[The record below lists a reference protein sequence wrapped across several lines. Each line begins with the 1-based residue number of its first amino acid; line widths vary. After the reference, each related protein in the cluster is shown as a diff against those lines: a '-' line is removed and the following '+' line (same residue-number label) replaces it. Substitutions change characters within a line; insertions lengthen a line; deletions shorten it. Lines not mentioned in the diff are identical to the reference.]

1 MDFELHLEKF
11 DGTVE
16 IKLFRRETLDAA
28 WAHAITFM
36 GEYKCVVKMINK
48 SAVREHQ
55 LRGSRN

>member
-1 MDFELHLEKF
+1 MDFELHLERF

-16 IKLFRRETLDAA
+16 IKLFRRESAAEA

-36 GEYKCVVKMINK
+36 GTHKCVVKLLNK
-48 SAVREHQ
+48 TAVREHQ